1 VTGHR
6 LRSFEAFFD
15 NRLKLCALVAAFLLS
30 ACAHSAPTPPTAPV
44 EPTAPTPTAAVT
56 KAKPRVV
63 VHLGGSDSEAT
74 SVETRVPQVPQTAIS
89 EACER
94 VDINIAV
101 AEDLITLPGIGPS
114 KAAAIVS
121 YRDHHGKFIAV
132 DHLTEVPG
140 IGTVTLEKLRPFLVA
155 GDSVA
160 APAPPSQNSDSAEAE
175 EATPRVNI
183 NIDSPDELTALRGVG
198 PTTAARIIAYRE
210 MHGPFMTKEALTE
223 VKGIGPKTLEKL
235 RSHFEVVVDINEAS
249 AEDFAAL
256 GFKNGSKIVQRRAKR
271 GNFKDPSKLK
281 KVPGTD
287 KKLLKR
293 LRSIL
298 Q

>member
-1 VTGHR
+1 
-6 LRSFEAFFD
+6 
-15 NRLKLCALVAAFLLS
+15 
-30 ACAHSAPTPPTAPV
+30 
-44 EPTAPTPTAAVT
+44 
-56 KAKPRVV
+56 V
-63 VHLGGSDSEAT
+63 VHLGGGSESEPAF
-74 SVETRVPQVPQTAIS
+74 VENREPQAPRTTIS

-94 VDINIAV
+94 VDINMAV
-101 AEDLITLPGIGPS
+101 AENLVTLPGIGPS

-121 YRDHHGKFIAV
+121 YRDHNGRFIAV

-160 APAPPSQNSDSAEAE
+160 PPAPASQSDDSEQTE
-175 EATPRVNI
+175 EVTAKVNI

-198 PTTAARIIAYRE
+198 PKTAARIIAYRE

-235 RSHFEVVVDINEAS
+235 RRHFEVVVDINEAS
-249 AEDFAAL
+249 VEDFASL
-256 GFKNGSKIVQRRAKR
+256 GFQNGSKIVQRRTKR